1 MKKGSAMSAAASQIL
16 SAQRGDP
23 AGRAQAQSPQMSAE
37 EFFQANA
44 EHLRQRNADLASLA
58 ARRRPQRGDERERAA
73 GPVPDY
79 ILAKRGTQA
88 RGGHHHERSRG
99 LPTQRGGVAHALPLA
114 SQKTVVDRTEAGAG
128 LIDPTAQRQGGDVMR
143 SPARPSARLIPY
155 HTGGE
160 GDAGHRGDA
169 GDGCDL
175 SQRQKQKALQSKGW
189 RLVQAGSGPG
199 QRWVSPTRPT
209 KTFVGLDA
217 AYEEACKVG
226 VSTAAPT
233 MQVITVKQVSPL
245 CYPTCVCARICTY
258 ACGIRYTC
266 ECEGHT
272 HTL

>member
-1 MKKGSAMSAAASQIL
+1 MTAKKGLAMIAAASHIL
-16 SAQRGDP
+16 SAQRGDQ

-37 EFFQANA
+37 GFFQANA
-44 EHLRQRNADLASLA
+44 EHLRQRNADLVLA

-79 ILAKRGTQA
+79 IIAKRGTQA

-99 LPTQRGGVAHALPLA
+99 LVPAQRGGVAHAGA
-114 SQKTVVDRTEAGAG
+114 SPQTVVDRTEAGAG

-143 SPARPSARLIPY
+143 STARPSARLIPY

-169 GDGCDL
+169 GDGYEL
-175 SQRQKQKALQSKGW
+175 SKGQKQKALQSKGW

-199 QRWVSPTRPT
+199 QRWVSPTRPM

-217 AYEEACKVG
+217 AYEEAFKAG
-226 VSTAAPT
+226 VSNAAPT
-233 MQVITVKQVSPL
+233 MQVITVKQVGKKNFSAIL
-245 CYPTCVCARICTY
+245 MC
-258 ACGIRYTC
+258 
-266 ECEGHT
+266 
-272 HTL
+272 L

>member
-1 MKKGSAMSAAASQIL
+1 MTAKKGLAMIAAASHIL
-16 SAQRGDP
+16 SAQRGDQ

-37 EFFQANA
+37 GFFQANA
-44 EHLRQRNADLASLA
+44 EHLRQRNADLVLA

-79 ILAKRGTQA
+79 IIAKRGTQA

-99 LPTQRGGVAHALPLA
+99 LVPAQRGGVAHAGA
-114 SQKTVVDRTEAGAG
+114 SPQTVVDRTEAGAG

-143 SPARPSARLIPY
+143 STARPSARLIPY

-169 GDGCDL
+169 GDGCEL
-175 SQRQKQKALQSKGW
+175 SKVQKQKALQSKGW

-199 QRWVSPTRPT
+199 QRWVSPTRPM

-217 AYEEACKVG
+217 AYEEAFKAG
-226 VSTAAPT
+226 VSNAAPT
-233 MQVITVKQVSPL
+233 MQVITVKQVVL
-245 CYPTCVCARICTY
+245 CCAHMHICMCNTVQM
-258 ACGIRYTC
+258 RM
-266 ECEGHT
+266 
-272 HTL
+272 